1 MNFGEPSGFVA
12 NLKARLQ
19 RFTTDVRRRPILG
32 LYFVIGVMVVSYV
45 VYLLVSIAKD
55 LTDANREHAT
65 ARPATEKV
73 QEAPGGRGTGRGGA
87 EQPPPVGAG
96 QAGSQDTKVQGSV
109 SPGAG
114 TESPGQTPSAPP
126 IQPQTSKTAPE
137 GVDARDLR
145 SYDFPDGR
153 QILFPGTWKDTK
165 VPAQQGVLEG
175 IRLEV
180 PGADAS
186 IQVYARRREPGED
199 LAKTL
204 RATMNQQGARN
215 IEEKRKQIKEFSA
228 LELTGTIADKQMAI
242 TIFDHD
248 SQTYVVATL
257 IATTKDYPQQR
268 SHYDAVLNTYSTPQS
283 RNQRG
288 SVSVRDLEQSIRQGL
303 QKPEE
308 GVVGKMV
315 ELILVNGKTQKGVVL
330 AEDETTYTLENY
342 RFGGRYSFK
351 VQKKDVA
358 KINR

>member
-1 MNFGEPSGFVA
+1 MKFGERSGFVSDL
-12 NLKARLQ
+12 NARLQ
-19 RFTTDVRRRPILG
+19 HFTTDMRRRPILA
-32 LYFVIGVMVVSYV
+32 LYLVIGVMVVSYV
-45 VYLLVSIAKD
+45 GYLLVSIVTD
-55 LTDANREHAT
+55 LVDANREQVT
-65 ARPATEKV
+65 AKPETEKV
-73 QEAPGGRGTGRGGA
+73 QQVPGGSGTGGGGA
-87 EQPPPVGAG
+87 EPRPVGVSHVG
-96 QAGSQDTKVQGSV
+96 NQDTKVQGSA

-114 TESPGQTPSAPP
+114 TESPGPTAPAP
-126 IQPQTSKTAPE
+126 AVQPQTSKTAAE
-137 GVDARDLR
+137 GADVRDWR

-153 QILFPGTWKDTK
+153 QILFPGIWKETK
-165 VPAQQGVLEG
+165 VPAQPGVLEG

-204 RATMNQQGARN
+204 RATMNQEGARN
-215 IEEKRKQIKEFSA
+215 IEEKRKHIKEFSA
-228 LELTGTIADKQMAI
+228 FELAGTIADKQMAI
-242 TIFDHD
+242 TVFDHD
-248 SQTYVVATL
+248 AQTYVVATL

-268 SHYDAVLNTYSTPQS
+268 PHYEAVLNTYSTPQS

-303 QKPEE
+303 QKTEE
-308 GVVGKMV
+308 GLVGKMV
-315 ELILVNGKTQKGVVL
+315 ELILANGKSQKGVVL

-351 VQKKDVA
+351 VNKKDVV

>member
-12 NLKARLQ
+12 DLKARLQ
-19 RFTTDVRRRPILG
+19 RFTTDVRRRPILA
-32 LYFVIGVMVVSYV
+32 LYLVIGVMVVTYV
-45 VYLLVSIAKD
+45 VYLVVSIAKD
-55 LTDANREHAT
+55 LADANRKQAT
-65 ARPATEKV
+65 ATPATEKV
-73 QEAPGGRGTGRGGA
+73 QEAPGASGTGGGGA
-87 EQPPPVGAG
+87 EPRSVGAG
-96 QAGSQDTKVQGSV
+96 QAGSQDTKVQGSP
-109 SPGAG
+109 SPGTG

-126 IQPQTSKTAPE
+126 IQPQMSKTATE
-137 GVDARDLR
+137 GVNARELR

-175 IRLEV
+175 IRLEL

-215 IEEKRKQIKEFSA
+215 IEEKRKQIKEFSVF
-228 LELTGTIADKQMAI
+228 ELTGTVADKQMAI
-242 TIFDHD
+242 TVFDHD

-257 IATTKDYPQQR
+257 IASTKDYPQQR
-268 SHYDAVLNTYSTPQS
+268 PHYDAVLNTYSTPQS

-308 GVVGKMV
+308 GLVGKMV